1 LRKSFEEINNPE
13 GKIMNIVLWILQ
25 VLLAAQFLQHGL
37 IMVFPPA
44 EYVEIINATLGVGL
58 RYFIGIA
65 ELLAVVGLIL
75 PGVLRIYTWL
85 LPLTLAGLMIV
96 SASATVYHSFRGEAS
111 SAIYT
116 AVLFIIVT
124 FVAYMRWKIKPILP
138 RQTAKSS
145 NMRINSK

>member
-1 LRKSFEEINNPE
+1 
-13 GKIMNIVLWILQ
+13 MNIILWILQ
-25 VLLAAQFLQHGL
+25 ILLAAQFLQHGL

-44 EYVEIINATLGVGL
+44 EYVEIMNATLGIGV

-75 PGVLRIYTWL
+75 PGILRIYTFL
-85 LPLTLAGLMIV
+85 LPLTLAGLTLV
-96 SASATVYHSFRGEAS
+96 AASATIYHSFRGETS

-116 AVLFIIVT
+116 AVLFMVIT

-138 RQTAKSS
+138 RQAAQHSS
-145 NMRINSK
+145 I

>member
-1 LRKSFEEINNPE
+1 
-13 GKIMNIVLWILQ
+13 MNIVLWIFQ

-37 IMVFPPA
+37 IMVFPPQ
-44 EYVEIINATLGVGL
+44 EYIEIMNATLGVGL

-85 LPLTLAGLMIV
+85 LPLTLAGLLIV
-96 SASATVYHSFRGEAS
+96 SASATVYHLFGGETG

-116 AVLFIIVT
+116 AVLSIIIAFVT
-124 FVAYMRWKIKPILP
+124 YMRWKVKPILP
-138 RQTAKSS
+138 RQST
-145 NMRINSK
+145 